1 MSNKVDSGALALTFL
16 FVGVAWACIYILGKY
31 FLIKLGVL

>member
-1 MSNKVDSGALALTFL
+1 MSNKVDSRALALL
-16 FVGVAWACIYILGKY
+16 FVGVAWACMYILGKY